1 MKCFVS
7 CVTYDPKLRPTMQCQ
22 VGLYFLSNSFLMNA
36 AMSFSML
43 YFSRACRARGGRRS
57 DASPR
62 CIERRDGAETRR
74 RLVSSA
80 RDDLRE
86 CSGAKN
92 GASRRRPSAAVR
104 EREASNHED
113 KVRECGR
120 VLITA

>member
-43 YFSRACRARGGRRS
+43 YFSRACGARGERRS
-57 DASPR
+57 GAVPRREVGRSRDEEASRP
-62 CIERRDGAETRR
+62 EM
-74 RLVSSA
+74 A

-92 GASRRRPSAAVR
+92 GASRRPSAAVR
-104 EREASNHED
+104 ERETSDHED
-113 KVRECGR
+113 TVRER
-120 VLITA
+120 DRAVIAA

>member
-43 YFSRACRARGGRRS
+43 YFSRACVRAGGKAVRRVEASGGATEPGRGQG
-57 DASPR
+57 
-62 CIERRDGAETRR
+62 
-74 RLVSSA
+74 SSRMA

-92 GASRRRPSAAVR
+92 GASRRPSAAVR
-104 EREASNHED
+104 ERETSNHED
-113 KVRECGR
+113 TVRER
-120 VLITA
+120 DRAVIAA